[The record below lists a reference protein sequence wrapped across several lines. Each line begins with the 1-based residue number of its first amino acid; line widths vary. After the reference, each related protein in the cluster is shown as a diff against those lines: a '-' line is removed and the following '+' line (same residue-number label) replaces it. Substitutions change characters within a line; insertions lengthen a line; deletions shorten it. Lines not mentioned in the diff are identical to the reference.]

1 MASFFHLSRKNNA
14 TKIRFS
20 LQNKACFCISIFE
33 YCFQIKISILKYG
46 FYDNYQYLNIEL
58 MQIYQ

>member
-33 YCFQIKISILKYG
+33 YCFQIKIYILKYC
-46 FYDNYQYLNIEL
+46 FYDNYQY
-58 MQIYQ
+58 